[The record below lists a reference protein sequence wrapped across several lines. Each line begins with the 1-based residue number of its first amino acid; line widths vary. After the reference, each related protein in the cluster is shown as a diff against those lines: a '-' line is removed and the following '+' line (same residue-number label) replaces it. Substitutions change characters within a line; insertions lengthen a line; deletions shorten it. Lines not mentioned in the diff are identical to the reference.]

1 MQSSW
6 SFTPSHQ
13 GGVGYVEAPTFVVA
27 RSWVALPSEN
37 SSSPYSVATSVRDCK
52 HVGPRARPWN
62 VQIETPRYELG
73 LAMVKLTEGA
83 D

>member
-1 MQSSW
+1 ME
-6 SFTPSHQ
+6 TPT
-13 GGVGYVEAPTFVVA
+13 YVAE
-27 RSWVALPSEN
+27 RSWVTLPSED
-37 SSSPYSVATSVRDCK
+37 SSRPFSVATSVRDCK

-73 LAMVKLTEGA
+73 LAMVHLTEGV